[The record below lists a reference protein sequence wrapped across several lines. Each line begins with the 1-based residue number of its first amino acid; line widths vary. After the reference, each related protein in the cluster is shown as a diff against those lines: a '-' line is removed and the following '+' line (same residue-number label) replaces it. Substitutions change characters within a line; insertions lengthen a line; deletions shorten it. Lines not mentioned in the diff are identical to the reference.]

1 MTAWGMTTPFYILFA
16 PNAALI
22 PPGFPFWVN
31 TDAENSLGLTPMYYA
46 TSVFSARKIGA
57 LAAIGTSGPRIYRNR
72 PVLHMAAIKHSA
84 RLVTSL
90 VDAGTSIDCRDEDGR
105 TVLHYANLFRLYRV
119 LDEVFG
125 LGANPN
131 ALDIW
136 SNTPLHTIVSTLI
149 HHSLHPVFLDS
160 FLTAGARLNTRNRDG
175 ETILHKLPWQ
185 KPSRARNW
193 LERLLA
199 AGVKVNIADRKGVTP
214 LELAEQH
221 QDRSL
226 VNMLLAAGVNV
237 NCSDRGGYSPLAT
250 AIRFKQRDTARQ
262 LLEAGAE
269 PR

>member
-1 MTAWGMTTPFYILFA
+1 
-16 PNAALI
+16 
-22 PPGFPFWVN
+22 
-31 TDAENSLGLTPMYYA
+31 
-46 TSVFSARKIGA
+46 
-57 LAAIGTSGPRIYRNR
+57 
-72 PVLHMAAIKHSA
+72 MAAIKHSA

-105 TVLHYANLFRLYRV
+105 TVLHYANLFRSYCV

-136 SNTPLHTIVSTLI
+136 SNTPLHTIVSTLS

-175 ETILHKLPWQ
+175 ETILQKLPWQ

-199 AGVKVNIADRKGVTP
+199 TGIKVNIADRKGVTP
-214 LELAEQH
+214 LDLAEQH

-226 VNMLLAAGVNV
+226 VNMLLAVGARKAEIKSQGAVQYNRQ
-237 NCSDRGGYSPLAT
+237 NLAISP
-250 AIRFKQRDTARQ
+250 
-262 LLEAGAE
+262 AE
-269 PR
+269 DGTGQTHIGRVTI